1 MPNLDL
7 KIEEIKKEM
16 SVDDRGLITFTLKG
30 VSRLSGLHENSLSF
44 TDARINQKLAK
55 ILIEHGF
62 EVTQFGSS
70 GVPDKATA
78 LIIEYY
84 AFDAEKPREIA
95 KSSYRAFAS
104 IGIRQWGQ
112 ELLGWKPYTQN
123 HPVESKLLL
132 AVEGLTTTVN
142 QMRNEM
148 SNQNERINLLLPSHE
163 MMQRI
168 KPALLL
174 NDGTVLALNKKE
186 PFDIVL

>member
-7 KIEEIKKEM
+7 KIEEIKNEM
-16 SVDDRGLITFTLKG
+16 KLDSNGIITFTIRG
-30 VSRLSGLHENSLSF
+30 VSRLSGLNETTLSF
-44 TDARINQKLAK
+44 TDGKINQRIAK

-62 EVTQFGSS
+62 ELTGLARTS
-70 GVPDKATA
+70 VPDKAAA

-112 ELLGWKPYTQN
+112 ELLGWKPYIQN

-142 QMRNEM
+142 QMRDEM

-174 NDGTVLALNKKE
+174 NDGTVLALWRIFHKT
-186 PFDIVL
+186 